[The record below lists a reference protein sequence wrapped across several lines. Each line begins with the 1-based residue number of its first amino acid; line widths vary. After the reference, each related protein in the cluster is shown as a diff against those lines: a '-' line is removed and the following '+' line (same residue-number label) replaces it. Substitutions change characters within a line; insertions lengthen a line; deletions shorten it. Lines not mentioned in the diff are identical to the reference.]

1 MGESMNRETVNE
13 EHFLISIQPSSVASA
28 YLLIAQTGVLF
39 SDDLS
44 YRLTISD
51 IQIDKTQNQKSYL
64 FLKAKAEIG
73 DISGNDYNHV
83 KSFEAVGSFSQIYH
97 YLVAQFEQ
105 FLIQEG
111 LKILVF
117 QEDNDA

>member
-1 MGESMNRETVNE
+1 MNRETVNE
-13 EHFLISIQPSSVASA
+13 EHFLISIQPSSVVSA

-44 YRLTISD
+44 YRLAISD

-105 FLIQEG
+105 FLTQKG
-111 LKILVF
+111 LNILVF
-117 QEDNDA
+117 QEEKDA

>member
-13 EHFLISIQPSSVASA
+13 EHLLISIQPSSVASA

-97 YLVAQFEQ
+97 FLINQFES
-105 FLIQEG
+105 FLVPKG
-111 LKILVF
+111 LSILVL
-117 QEDNDA
+117 EERKNA